1 MANNAKTQ
9 IHRAITTITVIAIAN
24 ANATTRIT
32 TASARTVFDPGPI
45 LDSNRER

>member
-1 MANNAKTQ
+1 MANNVKTQ

-32 TASARTVFDPGPI
+32 TAARISVDPCPI
-45 LDSNRER
+45 PDSNRER